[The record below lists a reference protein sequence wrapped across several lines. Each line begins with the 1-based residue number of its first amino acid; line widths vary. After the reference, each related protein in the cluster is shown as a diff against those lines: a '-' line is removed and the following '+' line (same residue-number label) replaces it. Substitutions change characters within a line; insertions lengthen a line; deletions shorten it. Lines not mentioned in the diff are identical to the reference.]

1 MDAKIKLIVRIVIAA
16 LLLIIALVGA
26 KGVGNIIAGKVIAIT
41 PYEASGSA
49 KKSASEPKDNAS
61 VDDGADI
68 LIYNRNLF
76 NQKSGAEEPEPEV
89 ETPEATPEEEALIEE
104 IAGDSSR
111 PVLTD
116 LRISLKGTQVASISA
131 YSIAMIMPL
140 EGGSDARM
148 LYLQE
153 GDELLSEARILKIVR
168 NRVYMQRTTQND
180 RLEYIDVRTTEE
192 ELDEA
197 KKNLEKLAEKAAEK
211 EKAAAAAAAAAENSK
226 KAASAGASGELVKK
240 ISADTYQVSRET
252 VETIRKNPK
261 ELQRNTAK
269 YGQMPKVQPVYKG
282 GNIGGFRLLGVES
295 DSVYAQL
302 GLKSGDTILN
312 VNGTAI
318 EGPQQAM
325 ALLDAFNGEDVVLKI
340 NRSGQ
345 EKTLTFQLK

>member
-1 MDAKIKLIVRIVIAA
+1 MDSKIKLTVRIIIVVLLIALALIAA
-16 LLLIIALVGA
+16 KGISNMAA
-26 KGVGNIIAGKVIAIT
+26 KQIVAIT
-41 PYEASGSA
+41 PYSA
-49 KKSASEPKDNAS
+49 AMPQNANTNANTDDS
-61 VDDGADI
+61 TADDGSDV

-76 NQKSGAEEPEPEV
+76 NQKAGAEEAEPEPEK
-89 ETPEATPEEEALIEE
+89 TDTTPEEEALIEE

-116 LRISLKGTQVASISA
+116 LRISLKGTQVASDSA

-140 EGGSDARM
+140 EGGNDARM

-153 GDELLSEARILKIVR
+153 GNTLLSEAEILKIVR
-168 NRVYMQRTTQND
+168 NRVYMKRITQND

-197 KKNLEKLAEKAAEK
+197 KKNLEKIAEKAAEK
-211 EKAAAAAAAAAENSK
+211 EKAAAAAAAAAETAKNN
-226 KAASAGASGELVKK
+226 AAAASGELVKK
-240 ISADTYQVSRET
+240 VGTDTYQVSKET

-269 YGQMPKVQPVYKG
+269 YGPMPKVQPVYKG

-325 ALLDAFNGEDVVLKI
+325 ALLDAFNGEDVILKI